1 MGRSVYVLPRARDKP
16 ISDQLRRL
24 RDEFGHCSLKLD
36 GPFADS
42 YDSVAKIV
50 EHVQRRMRSEGM
62 DEVSATVLTLLPQN
76 LVPGDS
82 LLSGSSMLDVPFIL
96 DMQPGMV
103 RGYPESAGEAALVPS
118 IGFQGGLAREIDPS
132 SITILAVSMLRRLG
146 RECYFSIYNCESSA
160 TDETHDIDMNV
171 PAILL
176 PEDRGMNMASVVPMP
191 IVSKTSY
198 PPFLEVVD
206 EDALLSV
213 IKLNNAYQHAHALM
227 ADMAGHGIKSYG
239 ERTSRS
245 VRIGHELHAG
255 ISAWTVSEAK
265 EDIEDAAGMFGPGNR
280 LSSIRESVEQCIV
293 RIMTTAPLHA
303 MAAASA
309 MLPKEIVGEIEMFVG
324 SQSKKVDF
332 FQFLDSL
339 SDHPSI
345 AQFKEYFRSTFTMN
359 EHIHPVAECRSI
371 RGDN

>member
-245 VRIGHELHAG
+245 VRIGHEAPRGNISLDRLRSEGGHRRRRGDVRAGQQALQHQGKRRAVHRAHHDHGSVTCHGCGFRHA
-255 ISAWTVSEAK
+255 SEG
-265 EDIEDAAGMFGPGNR
+265 DRGGNR
-280 LSSIRESVEQCIV
+280 DV
-293 RIMTTAPLHA
+293 RRVPKQEGGL
-303 MAAASA
+303 
-309 MLPKEIVGEIEMFVG
+309 LPVPG
-324 SQSKKVDF
+324 
-332 FQFLDSL
+332 
-339 SDHPSI
+339 
-345 AQFKEYFRSTFTMN
+345 
-359 EHIHPVAECRSI
+359 
-371 RGDN
+371 